1 MDRDT
6 PLEFQLGNATKVF
19 FQDCGFDLHLMFI
32 GGMLVMAAATAAEVR
47 TRRFYSVWRSLQNR
61 FGLPACKTAFLFEQR
76 SLDSF
81 AFKHKGDEHSFAGT
95 VLIRGQTGE
104 AVAAIHEFFN
114 GELQARI
121 LCWKRSDV

>member
-81 AFKHKGDEHSFAGT
+81 AFKHKGQKHSFAGT
-95 VLIRGQTGE
+95 VLIGRQPRQ
-104 AVAAIHEFFN
+104 AITAINEFVD
-114 GELQARI
+114 GELQTRI
-121 LCWKRSDV
+121 LCYRT